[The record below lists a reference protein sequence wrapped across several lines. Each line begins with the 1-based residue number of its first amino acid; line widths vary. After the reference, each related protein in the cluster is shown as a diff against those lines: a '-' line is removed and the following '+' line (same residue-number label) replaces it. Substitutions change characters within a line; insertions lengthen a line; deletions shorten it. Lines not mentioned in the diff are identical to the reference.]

1 MLQVVTSGD
10 EYMDEIIIGD
20 PTKSHFDIID
30 FLPYLYAF
38 VSLFF
43 LMSLSHLLLSIF
55 LLQRRHQ
62 KIYVENIYFINTDAA
77 KGTPFSFFKYI
88 FWNKQIDVNSPNGTR
103 IFKHEIAHVQQR
115 HSWDKMFVNVVLIV
129 FWCNPFFW
137 LIRKELAMI
146 HEFIADKHAVE
157 DADTTA
163 FAAMILQATYP
174 QKNFYI
180 TNSFFYSPIKR
191 RLMML
196 TKNQHPRM
204 NYISRLLALPLLV
217 ILFGAFTI
225 KIANK
230 IDDGAISKKLGNKMI
245 VVIDAG
251 HGGKDAGV
259 TNKNG
264 ITEKDLALQLVK
276 KIKALNT
283 DENIEIIL
291 TRDIDIYEDPKAK
304 ADFAKNRNA
313 DLFISVHLD
322 NTPKAKWNSVSGMN
336 VFVAREGVSNVEKS
350 KILGA
355 VILNTFKENYELPVP
370 STIVQ
375 RQVGVWIIQANTF
388 PSILIEAGYLT
399 NDKDAAYLL
408 SEKGQ
413 EAFAKNVLDAIRKYS
428 DLKSLNTY
436 QIDKL
441 KVDSPPSVKIEI
453 KQVESSDRNE
463 ELLKNPRMTEMILD
477 LDHPK
482 NILSRG
488 GIVLINNV
496 IYNLKDLQNK
506 VIKGRQSKVYKK
518 GDTEMIKKYGANAA
532 NGIIIVEDGTI
543 EDLTVKEKTNGYKN
557 SLKFSTDTII
567 FLDENGSKIDI
578 GLPDKKTS
586 SSSLI
591 KEGNLNT
598 LYVIDGKIS
607 DRKALELILPNNILS
622 INVLKGNSAILLYG
636 EKGKN
641 GVIEIT
647 TKKTPI
653 TKYGAAKSNAVSVV
667 PSKSDNNESID
678 MNDEIVVVSYQSEA
692 SKGTL
697 GTNDVGSKKTTI
709 NESGKI
715 VFTKAEIP
723 PSFPG
728 GVENWK
734 KYLMRNIDG
743 NIAVKEGLKPG
754 HYTFIT
760 TFIVQEDGSLSNFF
774 SENSFNKTISQYCI
788 DIISTGP
795 KWNPAIQNGHF
806 VAAYRK
812 QPITF
817 VVPEEDNKQI
827 SKIIDPVFRI
837 GNLTKSSV
845 SISDFVIQKYA
856 TVTDNFE
863 LNEATVYFSGS
874 GFSKIETAKLK
885 GPDLTKLKVYL
896 DKCLSGT
903 SVAFTN
909 IKVKNASGVRVI
921 EDRVYSLY

>member
-1 MLQVVTSGD
+1 MLPFAYYLLKVILVSAILFGYYWFLLRNKVFHAYNRFYLLAIIVLSVGLPLIKFNIFHSDADKPTVVKMLQIVSAGD
-10 EYMDEIIIGD
+10 EYMDEIIIGA
-20 PTKSHFDIID
+20 PAKSHFNIID
-30 FLPYLYAF
+30 FLPYLYVF
-38 VSLFF
+38 VSTFF
-43 LMSLSHLLLSIF
+43 LIGLSHLLLSIF
-55 LLQRRHQ
+55 LLLKRHQ
-62 KIYVENIYFINTDAA
+62 KINVENIYFINTDAA

-88 FWNKQIDVNSPNGTR
+88 FWNKQIDINSPNGTR

-129 FWCNPFFW
+129 FWSNPFFW
-137 LIRKELAMI
+137 LIRKELSMI
-146 HEFIADKHAVE
+146 HEFIADKYAV
-157 DADTTA
+157 DDGDTTA

-180 TNSFFYSPIKR
+180 TNNFFYSPIKR

-196 TKNQHPRM
+196 SKNQHPRM
-204 NYISRLLALPLLV
+204 NYISRLLALPLLIIV
-217 ILFGAFTI
+217 FGAFTI

-230 IDDGAISKKLGNKMI
+230 IDNAIISKKVTNKI
-245 VVIDAG
+245 RVVLDAG
-251 HGGKDAGV
+251 HGGQDAGV

-304 ADFAKNRNA
+304 ANFAKNKNA

-370 STIVQ
+370 GAIVQ
-375 RQVGVWIIQANTF
+375 REVGVWIIQANTF

-413 EAFAKNVLDAIRKYS
+413 ETFAQNVLDAIRNYS
-428 DLKSLNTY
+428 NLKSLKTY
-436 QIDKL
+436 QIEKL

-453 KQVESSDRNE
+453 TQVENSKINDD
-463 ELLKNPRMTEMILD
+463 LLKNPRMTDMTLD

-488 GIVLINNV
+488 GIVVINNV
-496 IYNLKDLQNK
+496 FYNLKDLQNK

-518 GDTEMIKKYGANAA
+518 GDTETIKKYGANAA

-543 EDLTVKEKTNGYKN
+543 EDLTAMEKTNGYKN
-557 SLKFSTDTII
+557 SLKVSTDAII
-567 FLDENGSKIDI
+567 FFDDNGSKINL

-586 SSSLI
+586 SFSTI
-591 KEGNLNT
+591 KDGNQNT
-598 LYVIDGKIS
+598 LYVIDGKIFNK
-607 DRKALELILPNNILS
+607 KALESISPESIQS
-622 INVLKGNSAILLYG
+622 INVLKGNSAIVLYG
-636 EKGKN
+636 EKGKD
-641 GVIEIT
+641 GVVEIT
-647 TKKTPI
+647 TKPSAIKKDKATLINGVGEI
-653 TKYGAAKSNAVSVV
+653 TSN
-667 PSKSDNNESID
+667 DNIE
-678 MNDEIVVVSYQSEA
+678 MNDEVVVVTNTATVGKDNKNTNFQSP
-692 SKGTL
+692 
-697 GTNDVGSKKTTI
+697 KKLTTSEP
-709 NESGKI
+709 NKI
-715 VFTKAEIP
+715 IFTEAEIA

-734 KYLMRNIDG
+734 KYLMRNLDAS
-743 NIAVKEGLKPG
+743 IAVKERLGAG
-754 HYTFIT
+754 SYTFIT
-760 TFIVQEDGSLSNFF
+760 KFIVYEDGSLSDFT
-774 SENSFNKTISQYCI
+774 SEKNINDTIAKYCI
-788 DIISTGP
+788 EVIKKGP
-795 KWNPAIQNGHF
+795 KWKPAMQNGHV

-817 VVPEEDNKQI
+817 VV
-827 SKIIDPVFRI
+827 
-837 GNLTKSSV
+837 
-845 SISDFVIQKYA
+845 A
-856 TVTDNFE
+856 
-863 LNEATVYFSGS
+863 NE
-874 GFSKIETAKLK
+874 
-885 GPDLTKLKVYL
+885 
-896 DKCLSGT
+896 
-903 SVAFTN
+903 
-909 IKVKNASGVRVI
+909 
-921 EDRVYSLY
+921 